1 MSRQSSGAVRLW
13 LEDYLLH
20 VPRQNISAHVPMR
33 LDVSSVGLID
43 PHDIVFA
50 TNSPS
55 PHSRNCRARNR
66 RTNGPTSSWS
76 SMTIGFAC
84 WRRAAVSCDL
94 RETRTRRACDS
105 CPRYATTANLVCDTD
120 LP

>member
-66 RTNGPTSSWS
+66 RMNGPASSWS
-76 SMTIGFAC
+76 SMTIGLAC

-94 RETRTRRACDS
+94 RETCTGIGGKDFGGSAWM
-105 CPRYATTANLVCDTD
+105 
-120 LP
+120 